1 MKRRGVIL
9 IIISLAF
16 AVAAAL
22 IARNWLQS
30 RLNAGSQDPGQPV
43 VVATMEIPF
52 GTKMEARHLSIITLP
67 RSATV
72 GNHFSKTDDVV
83 GLIALQKIISGEI
96 LLKERF
102 ADRAAGSTLAAIVK
116 PDMRAV
122 TVRVDD
128 VVGVAGFLMPGN
140 HVDVVAAHMENQ
152 RAQTR
157 TVLHDINVLAVDQT
171 ASTDK
176 DQPVLVRAVTL
187 EVTPKQAEILVKARE
202 EGKIQLTLRNPLDKT
217 QLEDAEMVADAD
229 QPKTPLKKVRAPQPR
244 PAHDSTHDSNGVII
258 IRGTNVHSSESAT

>member
-1 MKRRGVIL
+1 
-9 IIISLAF
+9 
-16 AVAAAL
+16 
-22 IARNWLQS
+22 
-30 RLNAGSQDPGQPV
+30 
-43 VVATMEIPF
+43 MEIPF
-52 GTKMEARHLSIITLP
+52 GTKVEARHLSTITLP
-67 RSATV
+67 RDAAV
-72 GNHFSKTDDVV
+72 GNHFNKADDVV

-157 TVLHDINVLAVDQT
+157 TVLHDVNVLAVDQT

-176 DQPVLVRAVTL
+176 DQPVVVRAVTL
-187 EVTPKQAEILVKARE
+187 EVSPRQAEVLVKARE

-217 QLEDAEMVADAD
+217 QLEDAEMVAEAD
-229 QPKTPLKKVRAPQPR
+229 RPKAPVTKVRAPQPAR
-244 PAHDSTHDSNGVII
+244 VPRDSPHDSNGVII

>member
-1 MKRRGVIL
+1 MKRRGFIL
-9 IIISLAF
+9 IVISLF
-16 AVAAAL
+16 FGVTAAW
-22 IARNWLQS
+22 IARNWVQA
-30 RLNAGSQDPGQPV
+30 RLASPTDPGQLV
-43 VVATMEIPF
+43 VVAAMEIPF
-52 GTKMEARHLSIITLP
+52 GTKIEARHLNTISLP
-67 RSATV
+67 RDAAV
-72 GNHFSKTDDVV
+72 GNHFTKTDDVV

-140 HVDVVAAHMENQ
+140 HVDVVAAHVENQ

-176 DQPVLVRAVTL
+176 DQPVVVRAVTL
-187 EVTPKQAEILVKARE
+187 EVTPKQAEALVKARE
-202 EGKIQLTLRNPLDKT
+202 EGKIQLTLRNPLDKNSDPDT
-217 QLEDAEMVADAD
+217 ELLADAEP
-229 QPKTPLKKVRAPQPR
+229 PKPEKKKVRAVQPR
-244 PAHDSTHDSNGVII
+244 EPREAGNGVII
-258 IRGTNVHSSESAT
+258 IRGTNIHTSESAT

>member
-1 MKRRGVIL
+1 MKRRGLIL
-9 IIISLAF
+9 IIISLVL
-16 AVAAAL
+16 AVGAAWV
-22 IARNWLQS
+22 ARNWVQA
-30 RLNAGSQDPGQPV
+30 RMAAAPQDPGQPV
-43 VVATMEIPF
+43 VVAAMEIPF
-52 GTKMEARHLSIITLP
+52 GTKVEPRHLSTISLP
-67 RSATV
+67 RNATV
-72 GNHFSKTDDVV
+72 GNHYEKPEDVV

-102 ADRAAGSTLAAIVK
+102 ADRASGSTMAAIVR

-157 TVLHDINVLAVDQT
+157 TVLHDLNVLAVDQT

-176 DQPVLVRAVTL
+176 DQPVVVRAVTL
-187 EVTPKQAEILVKARE
+187 EVTPQQAEVLVKARE

-217 QLEDAEMVADAD
+217 QLPDDIMANTEPPKAPVKKTHAAPPRHAD
-229 QPKTPLKKVRAPQPR
+229 
-244 PAHDSTHDSNGVII
+244 SGVTI
-258 IRGTNVHSSESAT
+258 IRGTKVNGSESAT